1 MMTNGGMLYTTTCGM
16 SEGRVAVRQDP
27 DPGNRAQRVNRGV
40 IVFHTV
46 KVMLAN
52 SLEVVP
58 SESGEFHV
66 V

>member
-1 MMTNGGMLYTTTCGM
+1 MRGVSPSGKT
-16 SEGRVAVRQDP
+16 S